1 MLYKSI
7 LSKKTKELKRV
18 SPRTKL
24 CTCNA
29 FNKSDPGYLM
39 GKGLVRNHI
48 QAQKNP
54 KKTLTFF
61 QNRKTEIKV
70 SCVLQEHLSTAK
82 FFAYK

>member
-24 CTCNA
+24 CICNA
-29 FNKSDPGYLM
+29 FDKSDPGYLM

-54 KKTLTFF
+54 KKNTHF
-61 QNRKTEIKV
+61 
-70 SCVLQEHLSTAK
+70 LSK
-82 FFAYK
+82 QKN